1 MAKIEV
7 KIVESEPLSLEGF
20 TLIEGFPGMGLV
32 GTIAAK
38 YLVEKM
44 PFKEVGFLHSDSFMP
59 IIRIHN
65 GIPVQPSRIYVNEEA
80 KLVVLISEQVIQKQH
95 TQIVAEAIVDWGR
108 DRKIKGMVSLSVIG
122 IDGEDS
128 KEFKTYGIASNE
140 ASKKMLKEHN
150 IQLIQEGIT
159 TGVTALIMLELKQ
172 DNNIESISL
181 LGSIKI
187 GADYKA
193 AAELLKKLNE
203 ILGLQINVEPLM
215 KEAKETEKE
224 LVKQLEKMKETHE
237 AVKNIEDR
245 TPMYA

>member
-95 TQIVAEAIVDWGR
+95 TQIVAEAIVD
-108 DRKIKGMVSLSVIG
+108 
-122 IDGEDS
+122 
-128 KEFKTYGIASNE
+128 
-140 ASKKMLKEHN
+140 
-150 IQLIQEGIT
+150 
-159 TGVTALIMLELKQ
+159 
-172 DNNIESISL
+172 
-181 LGSIKI
+181 
-187 GADYKA
+187 
-193 AAELLKKLNE
+193 
-203 ILGLQINVEPLM
+203 
-215 KEAKETEKE
+215 
-224 LVKQLEKMKETHE
+224 
-237 AVKNIEDR
+237 
-245 TPMYA
+245 